1 MLKKKIG
8 IYALILAMAAAG
20 LAGCGTTEK
29 ANPSEKPLSKSGD
42 KEGDKSFS
50 VVCTIF
56 PEYDWTKEI
65 LGEHADDAEIT
76 YLLDNGIDL
85 HNYQPT
91 ADDILTISSCD
102 LFVYVGGESDE
113 WVENAL
119 AEATN
124 KDMKVINL
132 MDVLGD
138 SAKVEEL
145 KEGMQESEHEHS
157 HDHNTD
163 FEDYDVKDRTL
174 SEWDGSWQSTYPLLL
189 DGSLDEVWEHKAEED
204 DTMSAEDYKKKY
216 TTAYETDVVTININ
230 APEIE
235 YVTAEKSIKAE
246 YDYSGFYIRT
256 KDDGSKQVRY
266 KFEKKSGD
274 DSAAKYIVFSDHNI
288 EPSEPEH
295 FHLYSGNDGF
305 DTLVEEGT
313 HFPTYYPSALTAD
326 DIVEEM
332 TGGES
337 HDHDHSKEVSTF
349 EDDEVK
355 DRSLSDWAGEWQ
367 SAYPLVLDGSLDEA
381 WEHKSE
387 DGSMTAEEY
396 KDYYTIG
403 YKTDI
408 SSVKIDGDN
417 ITFTY
422 DDGKTVSS
430 DYEYTGYFIQ
440 NWSTGTKAAMY
451 RFEAVDKES
460 GAPVY
465 IEFNDHMIEPEK
477 AEHFHL
483 RMSNE
488 SYDAI
493 VDPEGNW
500 PTFFDAALTPDEVCD
515 EVIGHGHSD
524 EDEDEEE
531 HEHEDEHEEEHEDEH
546 EHHHEE
552 GEEEYDE
559 HVWLSVKN
567 AKTICGAIEK
577 ELEAIDPDNAA
588 DYKANLESYTA
599 KLDELDNSFKTLVD
613 SASSKTLVFGDRFPF
628 RYFVDDY
635 GLDYYAAFI
644 GCSAE
649 TEASFETI
657 AFLADK
663 VNELDCG
670 TIFTL
675 ENSSKD
681 IANSIISASGKSAE
695 IAELNSLQSISADDI
710 ANGTSYLSIMQKN
723 YDVLAGVLK

>member
-20 LAGCGTTEK
+20 LAGCGTAEK
-29 ANPSEKPLSKSGD
+29 ANSSEKPLSKSGD

-76 YLLDNGIDL
+76 YLLDNGVDL

-91 ADDILTISSCD
+91 ADDILKISSCD

-119 AEATN
+119 EEAN
-124 KDMKVINL
+124 NEDMKVVEL

-145 KEGMQESEHEHS
+145 KEGMQEDEHEH
-157 HDHNTD
+157 
-163 FEDYDVKDRTL
+163 E
-174 SEWDGSWQSTYPLLL
+174 
-189 DGSLDEVWEHKAEED
+189 
-204 DTMSAEDYKKKY
+204 
-216 TTAYETDVVTININ
+216 
-230 APEIE
+230 
-235 YVTAEKSIKAE
+235 
-246 YDYSGFYIRT
+246 
-256 KDDGSKQVRY
+256 
-266 KFEKKSGD
+266 
-274 DSAAKYIVFSDHNI
+274 
-288 EPSEPEH
+288 
-295 FHLYSGNDGF
+295 
-305 DTLVEEGT
+305 
-313 HFPTYYPSALTAD
+313 
-326 DIVEEM
+326 
-332 TGGES
+332 
-337 HDHDHSKEVSTF
+337 HDHSKEVSTF

-403 YKTDI
+403 YKSDI

-515 EVIGHGHSD
+515 EVIGHGHS
-524 EDEDEEE
+524 DEDEEE